1 MASITSN
8 FTVELPGWDEGETF
22 SATLRRPSLLTMAA
36 TGSIPNE
43 LLGTAQRL
51 FCEGYSESM
60 PIAELGKLL
69 LAVAREALVEPTFDS
84 LNESGVGLTDMQL
97 SAIYSFAQSGVR
109 ALEPFRRGGD
119 AAVAA
124 GDEQAVPKKAKRGA
138 GRK

>member
-1 MASITSN
+1 MNIASN
-8 FTVELPGWDEGETF
+8 FNVDLPGWDEGEVF

-51 FCEGYSESM
+51 FCEGYHETM

-69 LAVAREALVEPTFDS
+69 LAVAKEALVEPTFDS
-84 LNESGVGLTDMQL
+84 LNEADIGLTDIQL

-109 ALEPFRRGGD
+109 ALEPFRHGGD
-119 AAVAA
+119 AAVPA
-124 GDEQAVPKKAKRGA
+124 GDEQAVSKKAKRGA
-138 GRK
+138 GHR